1 MAGSFLITVNDS
13 TGFNGTDLAER
24 LSVSTSEPNA
34 EANNLINYVAGL
46 TSGAMM
52 GNMTVSVSSSAL
64 VAATGTV
71 TASSVQAGDTVTI
84 NGVVFTA
91 TTSAAGANQF
101 NIGASNTTCAA
112 AIVTSIAAS
121 TTALIQGFISA
132 SSALGV
138 VTLTAIP
145 KGVVGNAYT
154 LVSSN
159 GTRLAVSGS
168 GRLTGGTGGLGTST
182 NEYNY
187 GA

>member
-1 MAGSFLITVNDS
+1 MAASFLITVNDA
-13 TGFNGTDLAER
+13 TGYSGTDLSNR
-24 LSVSTSEPNA
+24 LGFSTSDPKG
-34 EANNLINYVAGL
+34 EANSLMNYISGL
-46 TSGAMM
+46 CGGAVE
-52 GNMTVSVSSSAL
+52 GKMTVSLSGSAL

-71 TASSVQAGDTVTI
+71 TAASVQAADTITI

-91 TTSAAGANQF
+91 TSSAAAANEF

-145 KGVVGNAYT
+145 SGVVGNAYT
-154 LVSSN
+154 LASSSV
-159 GTRLAVSGS
+159 GRLAVSAA
-168 GRLTGGTGGLGTST
+168 RLAGGTGGLGTTTS
-182 NEYNY
+182 EYNY